1 MKLQSPEGFD
11 EFEEFFAEK
20 MGDAF
25 AERESNLM
33 KTAWL
38 NCQKREL
45 EKGPKLKALQKAV
58 EKTIKKIYP
67 SGGGS
72 FPVTLEELPPMAVAE
87 IPVIK
92 ALELVQALR
101 QSKEGK

>member
-1 MKLQSPEGFD
+1 MKRPDTYIVLLNPKGLSYENALIAAKSSSDWQVYGLDQEG
-11 EFEEFFAEK
+11 
-20 MGDAF
+20 
-25 AERESNLM
+25 
-33 KTAWL
+33 
-38 NCQKREL
+38 
-45 EKGPKLKALQKAV
+45 KLKALQEAV

-72 FPVTLEELPPMAVAE
+72 FPVTLEELPPLAIAE

-101 QSKEGK
+101 QSREGK